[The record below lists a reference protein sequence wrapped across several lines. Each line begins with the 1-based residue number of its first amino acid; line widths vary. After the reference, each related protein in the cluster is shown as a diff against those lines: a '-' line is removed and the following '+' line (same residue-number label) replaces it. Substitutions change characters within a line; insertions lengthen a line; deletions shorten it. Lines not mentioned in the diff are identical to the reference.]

1 VLKDGRSM
9 VYVRTVILDTAC
21 RKWLDIF
28 YDREDGDHEGDD
40 DDTTARGEG
49 WGLLIA

>member
-1 VLKDGRSM
+1 MQKM
-9 VYVRTVILDTAC
+9 VRH
-21 RKWLDIF
+21 F

-40 DDTTARGEG
+40 DDMTARGEG